1 MMDPVLL
8 ACRVLDLKEAVMDC
22 MALVDMIS
30 VEAEQ
35 ATRAEHLKELKENLA
50 PLVDIY
56 RI

>member
-1 MMDPVLL
+1 MDPVLL
-8 ACRVLDLKEAVMDC
+8 ACRVLDLKEAVIDC

-50 PLVDIY
+50 PLVDI
-56 RI
+56 